1 MFGQGDTR
9 LGQEVR
15 DRVIRRRRSREAKAK
30 GIADKAKKKM
40 CELAEEMEEIKWD
53 MEQDPS
59 FPLEVKELEKLVRW
73 KTQKGDGK
81 LPKLKTDLE
90 RRWEEIIGQDSLQ
103 ISLYNMEDVRTRTIR
118 P

>member
-1 MFGQGDTR
+1 M
-9 LGQEVR
+9 
-15 DRVIRRRRSREAKAK
+15 IRRRRSREAKAK

-81 LPKLKTDLE
+81 LPKLKADLE
-90 RRWEEIIGQDSLQ
+90 RSGEEIKGRKPPQ
-103 ISLYNMEDVRTRTIR
+103 ISPYNTEDEKDKDD
-118 P
+118 